1 MQVLIL
7 QGGGGGTE
15 SLTSS
20 QVIGGCSSADQILS
34 RQNPRGLGDLVL
46 ESSAGADTPGED
58 DFQAARGT
66 GFGPCMRTG
75 H

>member
-1 MQVLIL
+1 MGIPGELIEMQVLIL

-34 RQNPRGLGDLVL
+34 RQNPRGLSPVL
-46 ESSAGADTPGED
+46 EKTTFRLHEGQVLAHA
-58 DFQAARGT
+58 
-66 GFGPCMRTG
+66 
-75 H
+75 